1 MGYPAGES
9 GPPGAGGPSPR
20 TIPDWIAFVLLLI
33 GAFAWAAFVTD
44 VNVLDRALEPI
55 ADPLDDIVFVL
66 IGLAGL
72 YWIIRVITGER
83 SHQH

>member
-1 MGYPAGES
+1 MR
-9 GPPGAGGPSPR
+9 PR